1 MSNDHRSGAS
11 DPGVHLASRYHWS
24 FHAGAPLIFEP
35 TPGFAHDRM
44 MAALR
49 AKVDGDREFTF
60 PDRMITFPPGVKL
73 RFDDP
78 ELQTRQCPYCG
89 RKMDHQGRLIMGL
102 LALATIMG
110 AIAVIQFLALVDHG
124 IIRL

>member
-1 MSNDHRSGAS
+1 
-11 DPGVHLASRYHWS
+11 VHLASRYHWS

-49 AKVDGDREFTF
+49 AKVDGDREFIV
-60 PDRMITFPPGVKL
+60 PDGVL
-73 RFDDP
+73 HFDHSKG
-78 ELQTRQCPYCG
+78 RCPLCG
-89 RKMDHQGRLIMGL
+89 RKPDRTGRIIMGL
-102 LALATIMG
+102 LAVATIMG